1 MVGCHGRRVYPR
13 HLRAPRVDVLLV
25 SVARPWPVRSVL
37 AGASGT
43 AVLTIAYIA
52 ERRVRH
58 TSRPVD
64 YDDSHVPGQI
74 VASILHIS
82 RPSEEEELGLGYT
95 LRGAYGSGFGLLH
108 GLLRRR
114 LTEPAATLAFGGT
127 LITMTLTMFPL
138 LGHTPPPWRWPR
150 GYLATCLATHAAYA
164 VTVAVVDAQ
173 LS

>member
-1 MVGCHGRRVYPR
+1 
-13 HLRAPRVDVLLV
+13 
-25 SVARPWPVRSVL
+25 VRSVV

-43 AVLTIAYIA
+43 VVLTLAYLA
-52 ERRVRH
+52 ERRIRD
-58 TSRPVD
+58 TSGPVD
-64 YDDSHVPGQI
+64 YDDSGVPGQI

-82 RPSEEEELGLGYT
+82 DPSEDEELELGYA
-95 LRGAYGSGFGLLH
+95 LRGAYGSVFGLAH

-114 LTEPAATLAFGGT
+114 VPEPTATAAFGGA
-127 LITMTLTMFPL
+127 LLTMTLTMFPL

-164 VTVAVVDAQ
+164 VTVALVDDQ

>member
-1 MVGCHGRRVYPR
+1 
-13 HLRAPRVDVLLV
+13 
-25 SVARPWPVRSVL
+25 VRSVL

-43 AVLTIAYIA
+43 VVLTAAYIL
-52 ERRVRH
+52 ERRIRR
-58 TSRPVD
+58 TRRPVD
-64 YDDSHVPGQI
+64 YDDSDVPGQI

-82 RPSEEEELGLGYT
+82 SPTEGEERQLGYV
-95 LRGAYGSGFGLLH
+95 LRGAYGSGFGLAH

-114 LTEPAATLAFGGT
+114 LSEPAATFAFGAT

-164 VTVAVVDAQ
+164 ATVGIVDDRLGRSAGKV
-173 LS
+173 